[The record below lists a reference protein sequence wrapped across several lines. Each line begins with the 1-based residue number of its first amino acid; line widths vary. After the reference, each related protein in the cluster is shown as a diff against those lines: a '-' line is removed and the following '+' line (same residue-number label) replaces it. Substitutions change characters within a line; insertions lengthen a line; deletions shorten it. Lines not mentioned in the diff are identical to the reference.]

1 MIGVDSLGLANTAGV
16 EARFYPVIPPIQRM
30 HQEGV
35 VDTILVAYDE
45 PETGE
50 MIPVGRVVT
59 SSVTATDRSGK
70 RTFETSL
77 VTGLVGDGVIYKQ
90 ANALYV
96 SPFEKEQAVALVNK
110 QEAAAAMVLG
120 HFGYD
125 VKRKRS
131 SNVFANIL
139 RKIR

>member
-1 MIGVDSLGLANTAGV
+1 MIGADTLGLANTAGV
-16 EARFYPVIPPIQRM
+16 EAKFYPVIPPVQRM

-50 MIPVGRVVT
+50 MIPVGRVIT
-59 SSVTATDRSGK
+59 SPITLTDNSGGPK
-70 RTFETSL
+70 LATSL
-77 VTGLVGDGVIYKQ
+77 VRGLVGDGLIYKRHNEIHGSAFQ
-90 ANALYV
+90 Q
-96 SPFEKEQAVALVNK
+96 EQAEALVDK

-125 VKRKRS
+125 VKRKRTA
-131 SNVFANIL
+131 NVFASLL